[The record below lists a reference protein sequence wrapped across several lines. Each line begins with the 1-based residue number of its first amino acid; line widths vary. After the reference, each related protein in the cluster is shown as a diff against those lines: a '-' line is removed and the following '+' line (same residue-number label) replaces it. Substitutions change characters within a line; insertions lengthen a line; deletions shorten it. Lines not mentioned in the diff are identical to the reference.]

1 MDSPWT
7 RASMTDP
14 QNTSLSEDWYT
25 HPEIIAL
32 VHELLGDIDLDPMSC
47 YEANKVV
54 RAKGYYTKE
63 DDGLLYPWEGRVLL
77 NPPWG
82 GSSASAV
89 KVRAVRKLLAAYQSR
104 DVPEAIVVLNANAM
118 TTGWFS
124 PLLKFP
130 ICIPSRRIPHYGPGG
145 KGGSPNSGTVIIYL
159 GPHVDRFS
167 SIFAELGTVMSAI
180 THDTPC
186 AA

>member
-1 MDSPWT
+1 MI
-7 RASMTDP
+7 DP
-14 QNTSLSEDWYT
+14 QNSSLSEDWYT

-32 VHELLGDIDLDPMSC
+32 VHELFPIDLDLMSC

-54 RAKGYYTKE
+54 QAKGYYTKE

-89 KVRAVRKLLAAYQSR
+89 KVRAIRKLLAAYHCG

-124 PLLKFP
+124 PLLKYP

-145 KGGSPNSGTVIIYL
+145 RGGAPNSGMVIIYL
-159 GPHVDRFS
+159 GPQVGRFS
-167 SIFAELGTVMSAI
+167 SIFAKLGTVMTAI
-180 THDTPC
+180 TQDMRLMARLAGQT
-186 AA
+186 AR